1 MPAENNVQST
11 EEVKSEVSKPRFT
24 HLHVHTHYSVLDGM
38 SKVADLIE
46 KCQRTGMS
54 AIAVTDHG
62 NMFGIK
68 ELFDKTGAIAGDVK
82 KHEKE
87 LAEAKENNDKDGI
100 EKHEKYLAS
109 HKVRPVKPI
118 IGCEAYCA
126 RRSLHLKD
134 KDYKMINPESGKE
147 QIVDA
152 SGYHLLL
159 LAKNKQGYHNLCH
172 MVSVAWVDGNYY
184 RPRIDKDL
192 LKEHSEGLIVC
203 SACLGGE
210 IPQLIIAGKIDE
222 AEKSIMWFKE
232 IFGDDYYLE
241 IQRHKTDKPRADYEV
256 YKRQE
261 QVNKVILE
269 LAKKTNTKVV
279 ATNDVHFVEEEH
291 GEAHDR
297 LICLSTGKDLDDPN
311 RMHYT
316 KQEWLKSPEEM
327 AELFADIPEAL
338 ETSMEIADKVE
349 LYDINHGP
357 IMPVFEIP
365 TDFGTEEQYRE
376 KFTHEHLFN
385 EFTCDEKGNV
395 VMSQEDAESKIKK
408 LGGYDRLYR
417 IKLEGDYLKKLTMD
431 GAVLR
436 YGDPIPD
443 NVMERLI
450 FELHIMKTMGFPGYF
465 LIVQDFIAA
474 ARSMGVSVG
483 PGRGSAAGSVVAYCL
498 KITDVDP
505 LKYDL
510 LFERFLNPDR
520 ISLPDIDIDFDDDGR
535 GEVLRW
541 VTDKYGK
548 DRVAHIVTYGTMAT
562 KSAIKDVGR
571 VQNVELSEINAITK
585 MIPDKLPVP
594 QGKDKAPKMTV
605 GNCVKY
611 LPELNEKVS
620 LGNDNLKETMRYA
633 EMLEG
638 TVRNTGVHACGII
651 IGADDLKKFAPLST
665 AEDKETKEDMLV
677 TQYEGSVIESVGLI
691 KMDFLGLKTLS
702 IIKEALSIIKKT
714 RGIDVDI
721 SNIPIDD
728 EKTYQLY
735 SDGRTV
741 GTFQFESAGMQKY
754 LRDLKP
760 TVFEDLIAMNALYRP
775 GPMDYIPQFIARKHG
790 REPIVYDIDCMDE
803 YLKDTYGITVYQEQV
818 MLLSRKLA
826 NFTRGE
832 SDTLRKA
839 MGKKMINVLN
849 KMKSK
854 FITQGQA
861 NGHDPKILEKI
872 WGDWEKFASY
882 AFNKSHATCY
892 SWVAYQTAYLKANYP
907 AELMAANLTCNKN
920 NIADV
925 TKFMEECV
933 AMNIV
938 VNGPNVNES
947 MLNFTVNDEGH
958 IVYGLAG
965 VKGVGENAALEI
977 INEREKNGKFK
988 DIYDFMERINLS
1000 SCNRKTIETLA
1011 YAGGFDCF
1019 EGLQREQLFAPIKK
1033 DSEEKGLDVLMKYA
1047 QSYRNSLE
1055 RYTNTL
1061 FGDLIST
1068 VEIEKPALPK
1078 VSVMWT
1084 DIERLKLEREM
1095 IGIYLSAHPLDSYK
1109 HLFSFFIKNNISDIS
1124 RDNQKNLKGQIF
1136 RVGGI
1141 VTSVRRGTD
1150 KNGAPYLIAMME
1162 DFNSTCEIALFR
1174 QDFELY
1180 SNLFMVDACLY
1191 ISGEVQASKYNQ
1203 DKVYMKIKEVSPLA
1217 DCWGKINLN
1226 GLRMTLPYLLISEA
1240 TITELKSY
1248 MVTTKQKKL
1257 LQEDSNFS
1265 GMILPITL
1273 CLKDE
1278 ETLLEIKMRSED
1290 YWVRVDKEF
1299 CNYIYSNPTW
1309 EVVSY

>member
-1 MPAENNVQST
+1 
-11 EEVKSEVSKPRFT
+11 
-24 HLHVHTHYSVLDGM
+24 M
-38 SKVADLIE
+38 SKVSDLIE

-54 AIAVTDHG
+54 ALAITDHG

-68 ELFDKTGAIAGDVK
+68 ELFDKTGAIEGDVK
-82 KHEKE
+82 KHKKE
-87 LAEAKENNDKDGI
+87 LAEAKENNDKGAI
-100 EKHEKYLAS
+100 EKHEKFLAS

-118 IGCEAYCA
+118 IGVEAYCA
-126 RRSLHLKD
+126 RRSLYMHD
-134 KDYKMINPESGKE
+134 KDYKMTNPETSRE

-152 SGYHLLL
+152 SGHHLIL
-159 LAKNKQGYHNLCH
+159 LAKNLTGYHNLCH
-172 MVSVAWVDGNYY
+172 MVSVSWVDGNYY
-184 RPRIDKDL
+184 RPRIDKEL
-192 LKEHSEGLIVC
+192 LKEHKDGLIVC

-210 IPQLIIAGKIDE
+210 IPQLIIAGKTDE
-222 AEKSIMWFKE
+222 AEQTIMWFKE
-232 IFGDDYYLE
+232 LFGDDYYLE
-241 IQRHKTDKPRADYEV
+241 IQRHKTDKPRADYSV
-256 YKRQE
+256 YERQQ

-297 LICLSTGKDLDDPN
+297 LICLSTGKDLDDDN

-316 KQEWLKSPEEM
+316 KQEWLKTPEEM
-327 AELFADIPEAL
+327 AELFSDIPEVL
-338 ETSMEIADKVE
+338 ENTMEIADKVE
-349 LYDINHGP
+349 LYNINHAP
-357 IMPVFEIP
+357 IMPMFDIP
-365 TDFGTEEQYRE
+365 EDFGTEEAYRE
-376 KFTHEHLFN
+376 KYSHEDLFK
-385 EFTCDEKGNV
+385 EFTGDEKGNV
-395 VMSQEDAESKIKK
+395 VMSQEDAESKIQK
-408 LGGYDRLYR
+408 LGGCDRLYR
-417 IKLEGDYLKKLTMD
+417 IKLEGDYLHKLTMD
-431 GAVLR
+431 GAKMR
-436 YGDPIPD
+436 YGDPIPEH
-443 NVMERLI
+443 VMERLI

-474 ARSMGVSVG
+474 ARGMGVSVG

-541 VTDKYGK
+541 VTEKYGK

-571 VQNVELSEINAITK
+571 VQKVELSLINALTK

-594 QGKDKAPKMTV
+594 AGMEKAPKMSV

-611 LPELNEKVS
+611 LPELSEQVG
-620 LGNDNLKETMRYA
+620 LGSESLKETFRYA

-665 AEDKETKEDMLV
+665 ATDKDTKEDMLV

-702 IIKEALSIIKKT
+702 IIKEAVSIIKQT
-714 RGIDVDI
+714 RGIDIDM
-721 SNIPIDD
+721 SAIPIDD

-735 SDGRTV
+735 SEGRTV

-818 MLLSRKLA
+818 MLLARKLA
-826 NFTRGE
+826 DFTRGE

-861 NGHDPKILEKI
+861 NGHDPKVLEKI

-933 AMNIV
+933 VMNLT

-947 MLNFTVNDEGH
+947 MLNFTVNKEGN

-965 VKGVGENAALEI
+965 VKGVGEGAAMEI
-977 INEREKNGKFK
+977 INERERNGKYK

-1000 SCNRKTIETLA
+1000 TCNRKAIESLV

-1019 EGLQREQLFAPIKK
+1019 EGVSREQFFAPIKK
-1033 DSEEKGLDVLMKYA
+1033 DSLEKGLDVLMKYA
-1047 QSYRNSLE
+1047 QMYRSGLE
-1055 RYTNTL
+1055 KYTNTL
-1061 FGDLIST
+1061 FGDLLSS
-1068 VEIEKPALPK
+1068 VEIDKPILPK
-1078 VSVMWT
+1078 PSVMWS
-1084 DIERLKLEREM
+1084 DIERLKYEKDM
-1095 IGIYLSAHPLDSYK
+1095 IGIYLSAHPLDGYK
-1109 HLFSFFIKNNISDIS
+1109 YLYSFFIKNTVSDIARGS
-1124 RDNQKNLKGQIF
+1124 YEKLKNQIF

-1141 VTSVRRGTD
+1141 VTSVRQGTD
-1150 KNGAPYLIAMME
+1150 KTGAPYLIATLE
-1162 DFNSTCEIALFR
+1162 DFTSTCELALFR
-1174 QDFELY
+1174 DDFKKF
-1180 SNLFMVDACLY
+1180 SSLFLVDACLY
-1191 ISGEVQASKYNQ
+1191 ITGVVEPSKY
-1203 DKVYMKIKEVSPLA
+1203 DPTKAYMTIKEIAPLST
-1217 DCWGKINLN
+1217 CLGKIQLR
-1226 GLRMTLPYLLISEA
+1226 GMRMTLKYSD
-1240 TITELKSY
+1240 ITLSQIEELKRFIVSTKEKNLLEEDKDFLG
-1248 MVTTKQKKL
+1248 MV
-1257 LQEDSNFS
+1257 
-1265 GMILPITL
+1265 LPLSLRIA
-1273 CLKDE
+1273 DP
-1278 ETLLEIKMRSED
+1278 ETLIEVPMKSLE
-1290 YWVRVDKEF
+1290 YWVRLDKEF
-1299 CNYIYSNPTW
+1299 CNYMYANREI
-1309 EVVSY
+1309 EVMTY